1 MRRQGCE
8 TGRVQPSLTE
18 LKATARVVSIPLA
31 VGFRGVTV
39 REAML
44 LQGPEGWTEFSPF
57 LEYGDA
63 EAATWLRAAIDFGW
77 NPTPPLLRESV
88 PVNATVPAVGADEVA
103 SVLARFPGCRTAKVK
118 VGEAGQTLA
127 EDVARVRE
135 VRRVLGPEGRIRL
148 DANGAWNVDE
158 AEHALHA
165 MAEFDLEYIEQPC
178 ATVPELAE
186 LRERTHYMDVLIA
199 ADESIR
205 KASDPLLVAEE
216 NAADVFVLKA
226 QPLGG
231 VHVVVGLAHAIG
243 KPVVLSSALDTS
255 VGIAMGLFAA
265 AALPELPYDCGLAT
279 AALLADDVTDEPL
292 MPIAGALPVRRP
304 EVSIARL
311 DRLAASPE
319 RTQWWLERL
328 ERCYLLMA

>member
-1 MRRQGCE
+1 MHREGCE
-8 TGRVQPSLTE
+8 TRQVLPTLTE

-31 VGFRGVTV
+31 VTFRGVTE
-39 REAML
+39 REAL
-44 LQGPEGWTEFSPF
+44 LLNGPEGWTEFSPF
-57 LEYGDA
+57 VEYDDT

-77 NPTPPLLRESV
+77 NPTLPLVRDSV
-88 PVNATVPAVGADEVA
+88 PVNATVPAVSADHVEA
-103 SVLARFPGCRTAKVK
+103 VLARFPGCRTAKVK
-118 VGEAGQTLA
+118 VAEAGQTLA

-135 VRRVLGPEGRIRL
+135 VRRVMGPEGRIRL

-158 AEHALHA
+158 AEHAMHA
-165 MAEFDLEYIEQPC
+165 LAEFDLEYVEQPC
-178 ATVPELAE
+178 ATVAELAE
-186 LRERTHYMDVLIA
+186 LRERTDYMDVLIA

-205 KASDPLLVAEE
+205 KASDPLLVSEE

-231 VHVVVGLAHAIG
+231 IHVVVGLAHAIG

-255 VGIAMGLFAA
+255 VGIAMGLYAA

-279 AALLADDVTDEPL
+279 VALLADDVTDEPL
-292 MPIAGALPVRRP
+292 TPLNGELPVRRP
-304 EVSIARL
+304 EVSIQRL

-328 ERCYLLMA
+328 ERCYLLLS